1 MPNTDKNRSGG
12 HSHPQKDNRNN
23 NDQGDTARTGE
34 SSSGQVLGSGEKAKS
49 HQGPKESFGSKGSK
63 DNH

>member
-1 MPNTDKNRSGG
+1 MPNTSKNKTGG
-12 HSHPQKDNRNN
+12 HSQPQKGNSNN
-23 NDQGDTARTGE
+23 NDQGNTAR
-34 SSSGQVLGSGEKAKS
+34 SDDAASGKVMPSGEKAKS